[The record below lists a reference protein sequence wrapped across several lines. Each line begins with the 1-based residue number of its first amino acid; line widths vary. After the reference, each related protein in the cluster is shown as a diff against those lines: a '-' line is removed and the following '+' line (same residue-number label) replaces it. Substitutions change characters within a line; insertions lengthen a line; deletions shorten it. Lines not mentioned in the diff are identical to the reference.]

1 MADLTDEQRA
11 AIRAKFRVAFASALN
26 AAATYRAPRADS
38 FAYHLFEALDIAVRI
53 AQLGAQAEAEEQRRM
68 LRARFGPLVWLTP
81 DWWTVR
87 RFERRF
93 VGQMPPYRNPSAP
106 KDQPCA

>member
-11 AIRAKFRVAFASALN
+11 AIRAKLRQAFASALK
-26 AAATYRAPRADS
+26 AAATYRAPPADS
-38 FAYHLFEALDIAVRI
+38 FGFHIFGALDIAVRI
-53 AQLGAQAEAEEQRRM
+53 AELDAQAEAEEQRRM
-68 LRARFGPLVWLTP
+68 LRAKFGPLARLTP

-93 VGQMPPYRNPSAP
+93 VQAL
-106 KDQPCA
+106 AA